1 MKDGK
6 VVSMDA
12 KEQLMKLEYEDGST
26 AFVDMSP
33 RSVKNSG
40 GGFYITAQLE
50 PNPGVKVGAKF
61 KAGDVLAH
69 DRLEGRADPLAH
81 HTHGQ
86 HVVVGGAVDHLGRGR
101 IAGLPGGED
110 HRRDRHPPLARGL
123 IPKRPFGE
131 AFGRHAAVRQHPILE
146 LARRGAAVRSR
157 RAT

>member
-6 VVSMDA
+6 VVSVDA

-61 KAGDVLAH
+61 KAGE
-69 DRLEGRADPLAH
+69 LERPAADPVP
-81 HTHGQ
+81 Q
-86 HVVVGGAVDHLGRGR
+86 HSVSAAARHEATADPVPHDPATDHVPQQTPREQEAPVD
-101 IAGLPGGED
+101 
-110 HRRDRHPPLARGL
+110 
-123 IPKRPFGE
+123 
-131 AFGRHAAVRQHPILE
+131 
-146 LARRGAAVRSR
+146 
-157 RAT
+157 